1 MNENRSTT
9 TAATSPRAVGMD
21 AGMDGPA
28 QEPRSIGD
36 LIRELADEGRT
47 LLRSEVS
54 LVKAELSE
62 KVHVYER
69 NTSRIAVGGAFLLAA
84 LFFALWAVNMG
95 LTALLTLVVQEEI
108 AVWLA
113 PLVIAVILAVV
124 GRSMVRGGTEQIR
137 HEGIVPERTATTLR
151 DDARWAKE
159 QVNHGRA

>member
-1 MNENRSTT
+1 MNENRNTT
-9 TAATSPRAVGMD
+9 TTSSARAAGVEPGL
-21 AGMDGPA
+21 DGRN
-28 QEPRSIGD
+28 QDPRSIGD

-54 LVKAELSE
+54 LVKAELTE

-69 NTSRIAVGGAFLLAA
+69 NTSRIAIGGALLLAA
-84 LFFALWAVNMG
+84 LFFALWALNMG
-95 LTALLTLVVQEEI
+95 VTALLTLVVEEEI

-113 PLVIAVILAVV
+113 PLIIAVILAIV
-124 GRSMVRGGTEQIR
+124 GRSMVKGGTEEIR

-159 QVNHGRA
+159 QVKHG